1 MTECFIVKDP
11 TDLQNEE
18 LKQFVNVRITDIY
31 FKKLDDVPVHIQIL
45 TINNCKLQG
54 IKNLFHLKDLKY
66 FDVKHNMISDISGIV
81 THLQLEYFDFRF
93 NNVIIVPEDIKKLQK
108 LKTVI
113 SENNYIVNQEPLV
126 QHVNFIVQWLQQ
138 QYVPEQKDFRK
149 CLTPG
154 TSDEKV
160 NELMNTENAKKERSQ
175 YLENMIK
182 TLAPLIK
189 GNELSVKDLLGITH
203 FGFVDCF
210 DIDTLCLDHC
220 PNINFKELPKK
231 IKHLSITNS
240 GLYRIDG
247 LENMK
252 QLESIDLTHNK
263 LISCKLLSQLPNL
276 AKVNIM
282 GNKIQ
287 DLEHITKIPKF
298 QWNFILPQRLVYLS
312 DFQKYL
318 GVESSEQDAQ
328 KLQAEMNVEQQ
339 ISLQIVYDAKQI
351 DRLKGQVLNG
361 SLEISSDA
369 NITSFGFVDHWK
381 LTSLKIVDCPNLSLE
396 RAPKLLTSLTI
407 NKCGLQSTKGIENA
421 KLLTHLSLSKN
432 SLTDLEDLDKL
443 TALEALDLSFNQLY
457 QIDQV
462 SALIKLKSLNL
473 RRNNLIVV
481 KPVETFT
488 QLKSLQVDENLIQD
502 LEYVKK
508 LNTFDWEMISQQKA
522 PKESDYQ
529 NYLEKVGPE
538 DSVQEMIDKMVNKT
552 VISQQIVHDAL
563 MIRKYKGQM
572 KDKSLV
578 IQNDPALLS
587 IEFSDELDLQSL
599 VVSGSQNLNLER
611 VPKNLRHL
619 VINNCNIKST
629 KGLAPAKLL
638 TSLDLSNN
646 LLNDLTELDVLT
658 SLQKLDISFN
668 ALQNIDNV
676 GKLTNLV
683 SLNVKRNNLKILKP
697 IETLKLLE
705 ELDITENSLQDL
717 QYVKQL
723 PKLKWEAIVKENRIG
738 EVEVKKQTEEA
749 KAKVG
754 EKGDDIEMN
763 EEQKISLQ
771 IVYDAKQ
778 IDRLKG
784 QVANGSLEISSDA
797 NITSF
802 GFVDHWK
809 LTSLKIVDCPN
820 LSLERAPKLLT
831 SLTINKC
838 GLQSTKGIENAKLLT
853 HLSLSKNSLT
863 DLEDLDKLTAL
874 EALDLSF
881 NQLYQIDQVSALI
894 KLKSLNLR
902 RNNLIVVKPVETF
915 TQLKSL
921 QVDENLIQDLE
932 YVKKLNT
939 FDWEMISQQKAPK
952 ESDYQN
958 YLEKVG
964 PEDSVQEMIDK
975 MVNKTVIS
983 QQIVHDALM
992 IRKYKGQMKDKSLV
1006 IQNDPALLSI
1016 EFSDELD
1023 LQSLVVSGSQNLN
1036 LERVPKN
1043 LRHLVINNCNI
1054 KSTKG
1059 LAPAK
1064 LLTSLDLSNNLLN
1077 DLTELDVLTSLQK
1090 LDISFNAL
1098 QNIDNV
1104 GKLTNLVSL
1113 NVKRNN
1119 LKIVKPI
1126 ETLKLL
1132 EELDITENSLQD
1144 LQYVK
1149 QLPKLKWEAIV
1160 KENRIGEVEV
1170 KKQTEE
1176 AKAKVGE
1183 KGDDIEMN
1191 EEQKISLQI
1200 VYDAKQIDR
1209 LKGQVANGSLEISSD
1224 ANITSFGFVDHWKL
1238 TSLKIVD
1245 CPNLS
1250 LERAPK
1256 LLTSLTINKCGLQ
1269 STKGIE
1275 NAKLLTHLSLSK
1287 NSLTDLEDLD
1297 KLTAL
1302 EALDLSFNQLY
1313 QIDQVSALIK
1323 LKSLNL
1329 RRNNL
1334 IVVKPVETLKE
1345 LKFIDINEN
1354 LIQDLQYVKQLP
1366 ELTWDMIV
1374 EQNEPALLDYQ
1385 KHLGEGKTEQDA
1397 KFFAS
1402 SIVNDKT
1409 KSKQI
1414 LYDTR
1419 MISKFK
1425 DFVKDGSLEINSDT
1439 NITSF
1444 GFVDQF
1450 KLNSLKITNCLN
1462 LTLER
1467 APKLLKNLRINN
1479 CGLQSTDGIENA
1491 ALLTTL
1497 NLSNN
1502 QLSDLKNLDKLTLL
1516 QNLEISNNILCDIT
1530 NISKLARLEQLN
1542 LQNNK
1547 LIICKPLQ
1555 ALKLLQSLQIDGNM
1569 LQDLIHV
1576 KNLVKFCWDMISEQ
1590 NQPTISDYRNYCV
1603 NINNIDCSEAQINTF
1618 INDLTDNIATSQQ
1631 ITHDALMIKQYHP
1644 QVQNNNLI
1652 IENDQKLL
1660 SFNFTDHINVNKLTI
1675 LNCYNLDLKR
1685 SAQNVTV
1692 LTINSCNLSS
1702 LNGIQHLK
1710 QLTELNLS
1718 MNQLQNVS
1726 EIQYLV
1732 NLRKLDIG
1740 QNNIENINTISKLT
1754 QLVELDIS
1762 QNLVEDVSA
1771 VAQLTQMQILD
1782 ISYNKI
1788 DNIDKLQCL
1797 NQLVRL
1803 NVSKNNIA
1811 NISCLKNM
1819 INLVYLNIS
1828 FNKIISLE
1836 ICKELPKLQDL
1847 RLESNLIQN
1856 FEPVAQL
1863 KNANKYWI
1871 TNQLTPTDDDYMRSY
1886 NCTLPAVQNF
1896 ISQNIN
1902 ESSQNKLML
1911 FNKYKDSVTNDNK
1924 LQLNNE
1930 KALNAIQF
1938 TDILKV
1944 TNLEAN
1950 NCQTITFDD
1959 YPKLLLRLKLNN
1971 CILKNDETQQ
1981 YITNVY
1987 QLSQL
1992 TDIDLSSNRILD
2004 IAELAALTNLKSVNL
2019 QNNIIN
2025 RVSALKDLN
2034 LTYLNLHMNKI
2045 VFMQPIVHFQSL
2057 NNNLIL
2063 TDNFICDNFELQ
2075 NQRNPLQEHFKNV
2088 LGPNSTEQQ
2097 AIELMNFISYDNN
2110 MRSKYYNSV
2119 NNNSLSITNDE
2130 SLFDIQFINYFNIQS
2145 LILNNC
2151 KNVQL
2156 IRKCVQLQI
2165 DQSGFVH
2172 NNLDVKLI
2180 QQLTKLTVLK
2190 VNNCGLTH
2198 LTGIDQIINL
2208 KELNVKN
2215 NKIVSIKELKLLQL
2229 IKIELEHNIIFDMKI
2244 LTGMK
2249 NYNTDW
2255 VQEQDEATDQDYTNY
2270 LVQTNQQIDLDK
2282 FKEGIKK
2289 QKKESYELIEK
2300 FGRRYE
2306 KDMIMKYQ
2314 KDVVNNS
2321 LRVQNNDQ
2329 LINLNF
2335 ADDLDV
2341 TNLTVENCKN
2351 VKFVKVPVKVTSLIV
2366 NNCNILTVDGIEAIK
2381 QLKTIELVNNPLTT
2395 IKPIFSLINITYLRI
2410 NNTKISNIAGIEVLK
2425 QLTSIDLRNNII
2437 ILIEQLKSLTNL
2449 QQVLVDNNYIQD
2461 LEILTNQN
2469 WICQQNTPTEANL
2482 QAYLI
2487 DTNSSLTLDAFK
2499 AQIAPKKA
2507 KSDQLV
2513 SNLLQQL
2520 AKYDNDLR
2528 NKYQAV
2534 TKFQTLYVE
2543 NDSAIKDLK
2552 FVEKLDLVEII
2563 LSRCTNVKFTRNP
2576 TNLQYLSLC
2585 DCNISDI
2592 SGLQNFT
2599 QLKKLQI
2606 TNSPLRSL
2614 SHISSLVNLLSLQI
2628 TGSKLTNIVGI
2639 SNLKQ
2644 LQYLDLSENAIIS
2657 IQPLSQLLQSKQF
2670 KQLYLDDNFIV
2681 DLEWLVP
2688 NYSEWICR
2696 QRVPADS
2703 DYQNYIIDVN
2713 LNINVAQL
2721 KSSFTPLITK
2731 SNQLI
2736 QDYVVKYETKMKAKY
2751 QSKIQ
2756 KNPNGFGD
2764 RLDFKNDNSVRDL
2777 KFVEDLGVTELRFDY
2792 CPNVRKMPRNL
2803 RRLIFYYSN
2812 LKTVKCVER
2821 ATNLEQLH
2829 FHFGNQIVNANG
2841 LRALNKLKYLELGN
2855 NKVMDL
2861 SAVDYLKVKGCFGI
2875 GLYTDSQ
2882 KQPSQ
2887 QEIDESRLW

>member
-1 MTECFIVKDP
+1 
-11 TDLQNEE
+11 
-18 LKQFVNVRITDIY
+18 
-31 FKKLDDVPVHIQIL
+31 
-45 TINNCKLQG
+45 
-54 IKNLFHLKDLKY
+54 
-66 FDVKHNMISDISGIV
+66 
-81 THLQLEYFDFRF
+81 
-93 NNVIIVPEDIKKLQK
+93 
-108 LKTVI
+108 
-113 SENNYIVNQEPLV
+113 
-126 QHVNFIVQWLQQ
+126 
-138 QYVPEQKDFRK
+138 
-149 CLTPG
+149 
-154 TSDEKV
+154 
-160 NELMNTENAKKERSQ
+160 
-175 YLENMIK
+175 
-182 TLAPLIK
+182 
-189 GNELSVKDLLGITH
+189 
-203 FGFVDCF
+203 
-210 DIDTLCLDHC
+210 
-220 PNINFKELPKK
+220 
-231 IKHLSITNS
+231 
-240 GLYRIDG
+240 
-247 LENMK
+247 
-252 QLESIDLTHNK
+252 
-263 LISCKLLSQLPNL
+263 
-276 AKVNIM
+276 
-282 GNKIQ
+282 
-287 DLEHITKIPKF
+287 
-298 QWNFILPQRLVYLS
+298 
-312 DFQKYL
+312 
-318 GVESSEQDAQ
+318 
-328 KLQAEMNVEQQ
+328 
-339 ISLQIVYDAKQI
+339 
-351 DRLKGQVLNG
+351 
-361 SLEISSDA
+361 
-369 NITSFGFVDHWK
+369 
-381 LTSLKIVDCPNLSLE
+381 
-396 RAPKLLTSLTI
+396 
-407 NKCGLQSTKGIENA
+407 
-421 KLLTHLSLSKN
+421 
-432 SLTDLEDLDKL
+432 
-443 TALEALDLSFNQLY
+443 
-457 QIDQV
+457 
-462 SALIKLKSLNL
+462 
-473 RRNNLIVV
+473 
-481 KPVETFT
+481 
-488 QLKSLQVDENLIQD
+488 
-502 LEYVKK
+502 
-508 LNTFDWEMISQQKA
+508 
-522 PKESDYQ
+522 
-529 NYLEKVGPE
+529 
-538 DSVQEMIDKMVNKT
+538 
-552 VISQQIVHDAL
+552 
-563 MIRKYKGQM
+563 
-572 KDKSLV
+572 
-578 IQNDPALLS
+578 
-587 IEFSDELDLQSL
+587 
-599 VVSGSQNLNLER
+599 
-611 VPKNLRHL
+611 
-619 VINNCNIKST
+619 
-629 KGLAPAKLL
+629 
-638 TSLDLSNN
+638 
-646 LLNDLTELDVLT
+646 
-658 SLQKLDISFN
+658 
-668 ALQNIDNV
+668 
-676 GKLTNLV
+676 
-683 SLNVKRNNLKILKP
+683 
-697 IETLKLLE
+697 
-705 ELDITENSLQDL
+705 
-717 QYVKQL
+717 
-723 PKLKWEAIVKENRIG
+723 
-738 EVEVKKQTEEA
+738 
-749 KAKVG
+749 
-754 EKGDDIEMN
+754 
-763 EEQKISLQ
+763 
-771 IVYDAKQ
+771 
-778 IDRLKG
+778 
-784 QVANGSLEISSDA
+784 
-797 NITSF
+797 
-802 GFVDHWK
+802 
-809 LTSLKIVDCPN
+809 
-820 LSLERAPKLLT
+820 
-831 SLTINKC
+831 
-838 GLQSTKGIENAKLLT
+838 
-853 HLSLSKNSLT
+853 
-863 DLEDLDKLTAL
+863 
-874 EALDLSF
+874 
-881 NQLYQIDQVSALI
+881 
-894 KLKSLNLR
+894 
-902 RNNLIVVKPVETF
+902 
-915 TQLKSL
+915 
-921 QVDENLIQDLE
+921 
-932 YVKKLNT
+932 
-939 FDWEMISQQKAPK
+939 
-952 ESDYQN
+952 
-958 YLEKVG
+958 
-964 PEDSVQEMIDK
+964 MIDK

-1176 AKAKVGE
+1176 AKAQVGE
-1183 KGDDIEMN
+1183 KGDGIEMN

-1250 LERAPK
+1250 LERSPK

-1366 ELTWDMIV
+1366 KLTWDMIV

-1397 KFFAS
+1397 KNFAS
-1402 SIVNDKT
+1402 SIVNDKI

-1414 LYDTR
+1414 LYDSR

-1425 DFVKDGSLEINSDT
+1425 DFVKDSQLEINSDSSL
-1439 NITSF
+1439 TSF

-1450 KLNSLKITNCLN
+1450 KLNSLKNTNCLN

-1467 APKLLKNLRINN
+1467 APNFLKHLTINH
-1479 CGLQSTDGIENA
+1479 CELQSTDGIENA
-1491 ALLTTL
+1491 ALLTSL

-1502 QLSDLKNLDKLTLL
+1502 QLSDLKYLDKLTLL
-1516 QNLEISNNILCDIT
+1516 QNLDISSNILCDIT
-1530 NISKLARLEQLN
+1530 NISKLASLEQLN

-1555 ALKLLQSLQIDGNM
+1555 ALKLLQSLQIGGNM

-1576 KNLVKFCWDMISEQ
+1576 KNLVKFSWDMISEQ
-1590 NQPTISDYRNYCV
+1590 NQPIISDYRNYYINV
-1603 NINNIDCSEAQINTF
+1603 NNIECSEAQINTF
-1618 INDLTDNIATSQQ
+1618 INDLTENIATSQQ
-1631 ITHDALMIKQYHP
+1631 ITHDALMIKQYQP
-1644 QVQNNNLI
+1644 QAQNNNLI

-1685 SAQNVTV
+1685 SPQNVTV

-1702 LNGIQHLK
+1702 LNGIQNMK

-1718 MNQLQNVS
+1718 MNQLQNIS

-1732 NLRKLDIG
+1732 NLRILDIG
-1740 QNNIENINTISKLT
+1740 QNNIEQINAISKLN

-1762 QNLVEDVSA
+1762 QNLIDDVSA
-1771 VAQLTQMQILD
+1771 VAQLKLIKILD

-1788 DNIDKLQCL
+1788 DNIDELQCL

-1803 NVSKNNIA
+1803 NASKNNIA
-1811 NISCLKNM
+1811 SINCLKNM

-1863 KNANKYWI
+1863 QNANKYWI
-1871 TNQLTPTDDDYMRSY
+1871 TNQLTPTDEDYMRSY
-1886 NCTLPAVQNF
+1886 NCTLPAVKNF

-1902 ESSQNKLML
+1902 EPSQNKLML

-1924 LQLNNE
+1924 LQINNE
-1930 KALNAIQF
+1930 KGLNTIQF

-1944 TNLEAN
+1944 TDLEAI
-1950 NCQTITFDD
+1950 NCKTITFDD

-1971 CILKNDETQQ
+1971 CILKSDETQQ
-1981 YITNVY
+1981 YITNIY

-2004 IAELAALTNLKSVNL
+2004 IAELAALTKLKSVNL

-2025 RVSALKDLN
+2025 RVNALKDLN

-2097 AIELMNFISYDNN
+2097 AIELMNFISYNNN
-2110 MRSKYYNSV
+2110 MRSKYNNLV

-2130 SLFDIQFINYFNIQS
+2130 SLFDIQFINYFNIQT
-2145 LILNNC
+2145 LFLNNC

-2165 DQSGFVH
+2165 DQSGFVRD
-2172 NNLDVKLI
+2172 NLDVKLI

-2198 LTGIDQIINL
+2198 LTGIDQMNNL

-2215 NKIVSIKELKLLQL
+2215 NKIVSIKELKQLQL
-2229 IKIELEHNIIFDMKI
+2229 IKIELEHNIIYDMKI
-2244 LTGMK
+2244 LTEMK

-2282 FKEGIKK
+2282 FKLGIKE
-2289 QKKESYELIEK
+2289 QKKESKELIEK

-2314 KDVVNNS
+2314 KDLVNNS
-2321 LRVQNNDQ
+2321 LRVQNDDQ

-2341 TNLTVENCKN
+2341 TNLIVENCKN
-2351 VKFVKVPVKVTSLIV
+2351 VKFVKVPVKVTSLTV
-2366 NNCNILTVDGIEAIK
+2366 NNCNITNVAGIEAM
-2381 QLKTIELVNNPLTT
+2381 N
-2395 IKPIFSLINITYLRI
+2395 
-2410 NNTKISNIAGIEVLK
+2410 
-2425 QLTSIDLRNNII
+2425 QLTYIDLKNNAIV
-2437 ILIEQLKSLTNL
+2437 LIEQLQKLSNL
-2449 QQVLVDNNYIQD
+2449 KQVLVDNNYIQD
-2461 LEILTNQN
+2461 LEHLINTVWISLQQEATDSIL
-2469 WICQQNTPTEANL
+2469 QQ
-2482 QAYLI
+2482 YLT
-2487 DTNSSLTLDAFK
+2487 DTNSALTVDAFK
-2499 AQIAPKKA
+2499 TQLAPKKA
-2507 KSDQLV
+2507 KSDQLFIQ
-2513 SNLLQQL
+2513 LQP
-2520 AKYDNDLR
+2520 KFDNDLH
-2528 NKYQAV
+2528 NKYQPV

-2552 FVEKLDLVEII
+2552 FVEKLDLVEVI
-2563 LSRCTNVKFTRNP
+2563 LKQCTNVKFTRTPN
-2576 TNLQYLSLC
+2576 NLLYLSLQ
-2585 DCNISDI
+2585 DCNISDL
-2592 SGLQNFT
+2592 SGLQYFT

-2614 SHISSLVNLLSLQI
+2614 SHISALVNLLSLQI
-2628 TGSKLTNIVGI
+2628 TGSKLTNVVGI
-2639 SNLKQ
+2639 GNLKQ

-2681 DLEWLVP
+2681 DQEWLVP

-2696 QRVPADS
+2696 QRVPVDS
-2703 DYQNYIIDVN
+2703 DYQNYIQDTN
-2713 LNINVAQL
+2713 LNINIVQL

-2736 QDYVVKYETKMKAKY
+2736 QDYVVKYESEMKAKY
-2751 QSKIQ
+2751 QSKIY
-2756 KNPNGFGD
+2756 KYGNNT
-2764 RLDFKNDNSVRDL
+2764 RIDFNKDDLVRDL
-2777 KFVEDLGVTELRFDY
+2777 KFVEDLGVTELCIQN
-2792 CPNVRKMPRNL
+2792 CPNVRKMPLNL
-2803 RRLIFYYSN
+2803 RCLQFYDSN

-2821 ATNLEQLH
+2821 ATNLEQLYLYI
-2829 FHFGNQIVNANG
+2829 GNQIVNANG
-2841 LRALNKLKYLELGN
+2841 LRALNILKYLDLRN

-2861 SAVDYLKVKGCFGI
+2861 SAVDYLKAKGCNC
-2875 GLYTDSQ
+2875 YTDYQ
-2882 KQPSQ
+2882 TQPSQ

>member
-1 MTECFIVKDP
+1 M
-11 TDLQNEE
+11 NEE
-18 LKQFVNVRITDIY
+18 
-31 FKKLDDVPVHIQIL
+31 
-45 TINNCKLQG
+45 
-54 IKNLFHLKDLKY
+54 
-66 FDVKHNMISDISGIV
+66 
-81 THLQLEYFDFRF
+81 
-93 NNVIIVPEDIKKLQK
+93 QK
-108 LKTVI
+108 
-113 SENNYIVNQEPLV
+113 
-126 QHVNFIVQWLQQ
+126 
-138 QYVPEQKDFRK
+138 
-149 CLTPG
+149 
-154 TSDEKV
+154 
-160 NELMNTENAKKERSQ
+160 
-175 YLENMIK
+175 
-182 TLAPLIK
+182 
-189 GNELSVKDLLGITH
+189 
-203 FGFVDCF
+203 
-210 DIDTLCLDHC
+210 
-220 PNINFKELPKK
+220 
-231 IKHLSITNS
+231 
-240 GLYRIDG
+240 
-247 LENMK
+247 
-252 QLESIDLTHNK
+252 
-263 LISCKLLSQLPNL
+263 
-276 AKVNIM
+276 
-282 GNKIQ
+282 
-287 DLEHITKIPKF
+287 
-298 QWNFILPQRLVYLS
+298 
-312 DFQKYL
+312 
-318 GVESSEQDAQ
+318 
-328 KLQAEMNVEQQ
+328 

-351 DRLKGQVLNG
+351 DRLKGQVANG

-443 TALEALDLSFNQLY
+443 TALEELDLSFNQLY

-481 KPVETFT
+481 KPVETLT
-488 QLKSLQVDENLIQD
+488 QLKSLQIDENMIQD

-838 GLQSTKGIENAKLLT
+838 GLQSTKGIDNAKLLT

-863 DLEDLDKLTAL
+863 DLEDLEKLTAL

-902 RNNLIVVKPVETF
+902 RNNLIVVKPVETLK
-915 TQLKSL
+915 QLESL
-921 QVDENLIQDLE
+921 QIDENTIQDLE
-932 YVKKLNT
+932 YVKKLKT

-952 ESDYQN
+952 ESDYRN
-958 YLEKVG
+958 YLEKMG
-964 PEDSVQEMIDK
+964 SEDSVQEMIDQ
-975 MVNKTVIS
+975 MANKAVTS

-1006 IQNDPALLSI
+1006 IQNDPALLST

-1302 EALDLSFNQLY
+1302 EELDLSFNQLY

-1366 ELTWDMIV
+1366 QLTWDMIV

-1397 KFFAS
+1397 KNFAS
-1402 SIVNDKT
+1402 SIVNDKI

-1414 LYDTR
+1414 LYDSR

-1425 DFVKDGSLEINSDT
+1425 DFVKDSSLEINSDSSL
-1439 NITSF
+1439 TSF

-1462 LTLER
+1462 LTLQR
-1467 APKLLKNLRINN
+1467 APNLLKNLTINN

-1491 ALLTTL
+1491 ALLTSL

-1502 QLSDLKNLDKLTLL
+1502 QLSDLKNLDKLALL
-1516 QNLEISNNILCDIT
+1516 QNLDISSNLLCDIT
-1530 NISKLARLEQLN
+1530 NISKLASLEQLN

-1555 ALKLLQSLQIDGNM
+1555 ALKLLQSLQIGRNM

-1576 KNLVKFCWDMISEQ
+1576 KNLVKFSWDMISEQ
-1590 NQPTISDYRNYCV
+1590 NKPTYSDYRNYCA
-1603 NINNIDCSEAQINTF
+1603 NINNSECSEAQINTF
-1618 INDLTDNIATSQQ
+1618 INDLTENIATSQQ
-1631 ITHDALMIKQYHP
+1631 ITHDALMIKQYQP

-1652 IENDQKLL
+1652 IENDQKVL

-1740 QNNIENINTISKLT
+1740 QNNIEQINAISKLN
-1754 QLVELDIS
+1754 QLVELDVS
-1762 QNLVEDVSA
+1762 QNLVDDVST
-1771 VAQLTQMQILD
+1771 VAQLKQIQILD

-1788 DNIDKLQCL
+1788 DNIDELQCL
-1797 NQLVRL
+1797 TKLVRL

-1811 NISCLKNM
+1811 NINCLKNM
-1819 INLVYLNIS
+1819 NNLVYLNIS

-1836 ICKELPKLQDL
+1836 ICKQLPKLQDL

-1863 KNANKYWI
+1863 QNANKYWI

-1886 NCTLPAVQNF
+1886 NCTLPAVKNF

-1902 ESSQNKLML
+1902 EPSQNKLML
-1911 FNKYKDSVTNDNK
+1911 FNKYKDSVTDDNK
-1924 LQLNNE
+1924 LQINNE
-1930 KALNAIQF
+1930 KALNTIQF

-1944 TNLEAN
+1944 TDLEAI
-1950 NCQTITFDD
+1950 NCQTITFDE

-1981 YITNVY
+1981 YITNIY

-2034 LTYLNLHMNKI
+2034 LTYLNLHANKI

-2057 NNNLIL
+2057 QSNLIL

-2075 NQRNPLQEHFKNV
+2075 NQRKPLQEHFKNV

-2110 MRSKYYNSV
+2110 MRQKYNNSV
-2119 NNNSLSITNDE
+2119 NNSLSITNDE
-2130 SLFDIQFINYFNIQS
+2130 SLFDIQFINHFNIQS

-2151 KNVQL
+2151 KNVQFV
-2156 IRKCVQLQI
+2156 RKCVQLQI
-2165 DQSGFVH
+2165 DQNGFVRD
-2172 NNLDVKLI
+2172 NLDVKLI
-2180 QQLTKLTVLK
+2180 QQLIQLTALK
-2190 VNNCGLTH
+2190 ITNCQLTH

-2215 NKIVSIKELKLLQL
+2215 NKIVSIKELKQLQL

-2244 LTGMK
+2244 LTEMK

-2270 LVQTNQQIDLDK
+2270 LVQTKQQMDLEM
-2282 FKEGIKK
+2282 FKLGIKE
-2289 QKKESYELIEK
+2289 QKKESKELIEK

-2321 LRVQNNDQ
+2321 LRVQNDDQ
-2329 LINLNF
+2329 IINLNF

-2351 VKFVKVPVKVTSLIV
+2351 IKFVKVPVKVTSLIV

-2381 QLKTIELVNNPLTT
+2381 QLKTIVLVNNPLTT
-2395 IKPIFSLINITYLRI
+2395 IKPIFSLINITSLRI

-2425 QLTSIDLRNNII
+2425 QLITIDLRNNAII
-2437 ILIEQLKSLTNL
+2437 SIEQLKQLTNL
-2449 QQVLVDNNYIQD
+2449 LQVLIENNYIQD
-2461 LEILTNQN
+2461 LENLTNQN
-2469 WICQQNTPTEANL
+2469 WICEQKVASDSDLT
-2482 QAYLI
+2482 AYLT
-2487 DTNSSLTLDAFK
+2487 DTNSTLTLDAFK

-2507 KSDQLV
+2507 KSDKLIALIKQ
-2513 SNLLQQL
+2513 
-2520 AKYDNDLR
+2520 DNDMC

-2563 LSRCTNVKFTRNP
+2563 LSRCTNVKFTRTP
-2576 TNLQYLSLC
+2576 SNLQYLSLQ
-2585 DCNISDI
+2585 DCNISDL
-2592 SGLQNFT
+2592 SGLQYFT

-2614 SHISSLVNLLSLQI
+2614 SHISALVNLLSLQI
-2628 TGSKLTNIVGI
+2628 TGSKLTNVVGI

-2644 LQYLDLSENAIIS
+2644 LQYLDLSENMIIS
-2657 IQPLSQLLQSKQF
+2657 IQPLSLLLQTKQF

-2681 DLEWLVP
+2681 DQEWLVQ

-2696 QRVPADS
+2696 QRVPVDS
-2703 DYQNYIIDVN
+2703 DYQNYIIDVKM
-2713 LNINVAQL
+2713 NINVVQL
-2721 KSSFTPLITK
+2721 KSSFTSQITK

-2736 QDYVVKYETKMKAKY
+2736 QDYVVKYEQEMKAKY
-2751 QSKIQ
+2751 ESKIY
-2756 KNPNGFGD
+2756 KDGNNT
-2764 RLDFKNDNSVRDL
+2764 RLDFNRDDAVCDL
-2777 KFVEDLGVTELRFDY
+2777 KFVEDLGVTDLRFDY
-2792 CPNVRKMPRNL
+2792 CPDVRKMPQNL
-2803 RRLIFYYSN
+2803 RVLQYYYSN

-2821 ATNLEQLH
+2821 ATNLEQMYLYN
-2829 FHFGNQIVNANG
+2829 GNQIVNANG
-2841 LRALNKLKYLELGN
+2841 LRALNKLNYLNLSS

-2861 SAVDYLKVKGCFGI
+2861 SAVDYLKAKGCFGS
-2875 GLYTDSQ
+2875 GLGTSNQ
-2882 KQPSQ
+2882 TQPSQ